1 MTTQL
6 EDLLSLNAKGM
17 KKSVIRELLKL
28 TAKPEI
34 ISFAGGLPSS
44 KSFPVED
51 LKEVITEVM
60 ENEAEVAFQY
70 SATEGD
76 KILRKELSKHSRK
89 SGIEC
94 SEENILIT
102 TASQQGL
109 DLLAKI
115 FINRGDKVILEL
127 PSYVGGIGA
136 FNAYGA
142 DMIGIPMDQEGISSK
157 LLRDKL
163 TKLLSKGE
171 KPKFIYLVPDFQNP
185 AGVTI
190 SLNRRKEI
198 IEIAHEFDILIL
210 EDSPYR
216 ELRFEGKPVPSIYS
230 LENQGYIILLGTF
243 SKILAPGF
251 RIGWVV
257 ANTDIINKLVI
268 AKQSADLCSPTFS
281 QRILGRFLEKGYLE
295 KNIEKVKKM
304 YRKKRDL
311 MIEGF
316 EKYMPEGVSWTTP
329 EGGLFLLVTVPK
341 YIDTDKLFDYA
352 LKYNV
357 AYVIGSAF
365 HCDDSGHNTMRINF
379 SYASEEQIK
388 IGVERLAKAIKEYPK
403 E

>member
-1 MTTQL
+1 MTTHL
-6 EDLLSLNAKGM
+6 ENLLSLNAKGM

-127 PSYVGGIGA
+127 PSYVGGLGA

-157 LLRDKL
+157 LLRNKL
-163 TKLLSKGE
+163 IKLLSKGE

-216 ELRFEGKPVPSIYS
+216 ELRFEGEPVPSIYS
-230 LENQGYIILLGTF
+230 LENQGHIILLGTF

-257 ANTDIINKLVI
+257 AHTDIINKLVI
-268 AKQSADLCSPTFS
+268 AKQSADLCSSTFS

>member
-6 EDLLSLNAKGM
+6 ENLLSLNAKGM

-94 SEENILIT
+94 GEENILIT

-127 PSYVGGIGA
+127 PSYVGGLGA

-157 LLRDKL
+157 LLRNKL
-163 TKLLSKGE
+163 IKLLSKGE

-251 RIGWVV
+251 RIGWVI
-257 ANTDIINKLVI
+257 APTDIINKLVI
-268 AKQSADLCSPTFS
+268 AKQSADLCSSTFS

>member
-1 MTTQL
+1 MTTNLQ
-6 EDLLSLNAKGM
+6 DLLSTNAIGM

-34 ISFAGGLPSS
+34 ISFAGGLPSP

-51 LKEVITEVM
+51 LKEVISEVM
-60 ENEAEVAFQY
+60 ENEAEVALQY

-76 KILRKELSKHSRK
+76 KLLKKELVKHSIK
-89 SGIEC
+89 AGIQC
-94 SEENILIT
+94 TEENILIT

-109 DLLAKI
+109 DLISKI

-127 PSYVGGIGA
+127 PSYVGGLGA

-142 DMIGIPMDQEGISSK
+142 DMIGIPMDEQGISATLLRQK
-157 LLRDKL
+157 LLE
-163 TKLLSKGE
+163 LSARGE

-190 SLNRRKEI
+190 SLKRRKEI

-216 ELRFEGKPVPSIYS
+216 ELRFEGEPVPPIYS
-230 LENQGYIILLGTF
+230 LDNREKVILFGTF

-257 ANTDIINKLVI
+257 ADPDIIDKLVV
-268 AKQSADLCSPTFS
+268 AKQSTDLCSPTFS
-281 QRILGRFLEKGYLE
+281 QRVLGLFMKKGYLD
-295 KNIEKVKKM
+295 KNIEKIKKM
-304 YRKKRDL
+304 YSKKRDL
-311 MIEGF
+311 IIDAF

-329 EGGLFLLVTVPK
+329 QGGLFLLVTVPE
-341 YIDTDKLFDYA
+341 YIDTDKLFDIA

-365 HCDDSGHNTMRINF
+365 HCDGSGHNTMRINF
-379 SYASEEQIK
+379 SYPSEEQIV
-388 IGVERLAKAIKEYPK
+388 IGAERLAKAIKEYPK

>member
-1 MTTQL
+1 
-6 EDLLSLNAKGM
+6 
-17 KKSVIRELLKL
+17 
-28 TAKPEI
+28 
-34 ISFAGGLPSS
+34 
-44 KSFPVED
+44 
-51 LKEVITEVM
+51 
-60 ENEAEVAFQY
+60 
-70 SATEGD
+70 
-76 KILRKELSKHSRK
+76 
-89 SGIEC
+89 
-94 SEENILIT
+94 
-102 TASQQGL
+102 
-109 DLLAKI
+109 
-115 FINRGDKVILEL
+115 EL
-127 PSYVGGIGA
+127 PSYVGGLGA

-157 LLRDKL
+157 LLRNKL
-163 TKLLSKGE
+163 IKLLSKGE

-251 RIGWVV
+251 RIGWVI
-257 ANTDIINKLVI
+257 APTDIINKLVI
-268 AKQSADLCSPTFS
+268 AKQSADLCSSTFS